1 MANLE
6 GPGTNLDSSES
17 LDVDQELQGE
27 GRQHSSDHGA
37 LEAGVVTLEE
47 RPGEEQTLGAA
58 ARRVA
63 EWREAGRRAATAN
76 NRVERAEAEV
86 KRLELELRLV
96 ERFHLTLPPDR
107 EPWDEATRERAG
119 RPQVLGLAAGQGGV
133 EEGRSGTI
141 LERIF
146 HLWAVEEIAHLDE
159 SLNASFDHGEFKI
172 SRSVLAAW
180 RWFTETTAES
190 FIPGSVT

>member
-1 MANLE
+1 M
-6 GPGTNLDSSES
+6 
-17 LDVDQELQGE
+17 
-27 GRQHSSDHGA
+27 
-37 LEAGVVTLEE
+37 
-47 RPGEEQTLGAA
+47 
-58 ARRVA
+58 A

-76 NRVERAEAEV
+76 DRVERAEAEV
-86 KRLELELRLV
+86 RLLELELRLV
-96 ERFHLTLPPDR
+96 ERFHLTLPPDT

-133 EEGRSGTI
+133 EEGRSVTI

-159 SLNASFDHGEFKI
+159 SLNASFDHGGIQDE

-190 FIPGSVT
+190 FIPGSVTHISRCLPGR